1 MQRYVICMQRLCPA
15 NQRQHHDVL
24 YHWTSLQEG
33 PKSIPQFLHE
43 PQELSKLSINACSLL
58 SKAGLVCGGWL
69 REGPTGELI
78 DDQGSSL
85 PIRVLVSYVTDPP
98 LDLISSL
105 IKRASAPIKLQSALY
120 KSIRCKVTLTLHRA
134 SKSKSTS
141 KHLTNGQ
148 KSISKVMRCIS
159 FSPFTR

>member
-1 MQRYVICMQRLCPA
+1 MNESTRGTKIHPPVFARTPGAFQALYQRLFPA
-15 NQRQHHDVL
+15 V
-24 YHWTSLQEG
+24 
-33 PKSIPQFLHE
+33 KS
-43 PQELSKLSINACSLL
+43 
-58 SKAGLVCGGWL
+58 GVGVRWL
-69 REGPTGELI
+69 TAGPTGELI

-120 KSIRCKVTLTLHRA
+120 KSIRCKVTLALHRA

-148 KSISKVMRCIS
+148 KAISKVTRCI
-159 FSPFTR
+159 